1 MTITFLDLY
10 NECAGQPWSMY
21 DNDAEGMDD
30 LESALRISINKACS
44 YLWNYQ
50 PWSFRKKST
59 TIITD
64 EGKADYDLPIGLIQ
78 RKTISGTQKYGVK
91 YNGKFLP
98 YIQDYEEADDRTGE
112 PEYFY
117 IDGDKLYIYPT
128 PDDAYTVTLNY
139 LSLTYALNEDEE
151 DVYSF
156 TSDTDTLN
164 VPEQYE
170 QLFSNCLISLAMLY
184 AIADETD
191 ENYSG
196 YQKQYEDALA
206 ILIKYCNTAIND
218 RSFVW

>member
-1 MTITFLDLY
+1 MTITFLELY

-21 DNDAEGMDD
+21 DSDAVSLDD

-50 PWSFRKKST
+50 PWSFRKRTQRIKT
-59 TIITD
+59 RENKI
-64 EGKADYDLPIGLIQ
+64 DYDLPIGLLQ

-91 YNGKFLP
+91 YNGKYLP
-98 YIQDYEEADDRTGE
+98 YLDDYEEMEESIGE

-128 PDDAYTVTLNY
+128 PDDSYTITLNY
-139 LSLTYALNEDEE
+139 LTLTYAQNEDEE

-156 TSDTDTLN
+156 TSDTDILN
-164 VPEQYE
+164 IPEQYE
-170 QLFSNCLISLAMLY
+170 QLFVNCLISLAMMY

-191 ENYSG
+191 ENYAG
-196 YQKQYEDALA
+196 YLKQYEDALA
-206 ILIKYCNTAIND
+206 ILVKYCNTKINE

>member
-1 MTITFLDLY
+1 MTITFLEIY
-10 NECAGQPWSMY
+10 NECAGQPWSMF
-21 DNDAEGMDD
+21 DSDAESMED
-30 LESALRISINKACS
+30 LESSLRISINKACS
-44 YLWNYQ
+44 YLWNLQ
-50 PWSFRKKST
+50 PWTFRKKSQRIT
-59 TIITD
+59 TR
-64 EGKADYDLPIGLIQ
+64 ENKAEYNLPIGLLQ
-78 RKTISGTQKYGVK
+78 RKTVGGTQKYGVK

-98 YIQDYEEADDRTGE
+98 YLDDYEEADERTGE

-128 PDDAYTVTLNY
+128 PDDSYVVTLNY
-139 LSLTYALNEDEE
+139 LSLTYAQNEDEE

-156 TSDTDTLN
+156 TNDTDTLN

-170 QLFSNCLISLAMLY
+170 QLYVNCLISLSMMY

-206 ILIKYCNTAIND
+206 TLIKYCNTKINE

>member
-1 MTITFLDLY
+1 MTITFLEIY
-10 NECAGQPWSMY
+10 NECAGQPWSMF
-21 DNDAEGMDD
+21 DSDAESMED
-30 LESALRISINKACS
+30 LESSLRISINKACS
-44 YLWNYQ
+44 YLWNLQ
-50 PWSFRKKST
+50 PWTFRKKSQRIT
-59 TIITD
+59 TR
-64 EGKADYDLPIGLIQ
+64 ENKAEYNLPIGLLQ
-78 RKTISGTQKYGVK
+78 RKTVNGTQKYGVK

-98 YIQDYEEADDRTGE
+98 YLDDYEEADERTGE

-128 PDDAYTVTLNY
+128 PDDSYVVTLNY
-139 LSLTYALNEDEE
+139 LSLTYAQNEDEE

-156 TSDTDTLN
+156 TNDTDTLN

-170 QLFSNCLISLAMLY
+170 QLYVNCLISLSMMY

-206 ILIKYCNTAIND
+206 TLIKYCNTKINE

>member
-21 DNDAEGMDD
+21 DSDAESMDD

-50 PWSFRKKST
+50 PWTFRRKSQNIRT
-59 TIITD
+59 RA
-64 EGKADYDLPIGLIQ
+64 GKADYDLPIGLLQ
-78 RKTISGTQKYGVK
+78 RKTLSGVQKYGVK
-91 YNGKFLP
+91 YDGKFLP
-98 YIQDYEEADDRTGE
+98 YLDNFEELEAQEGA

-117 IDGDKLYIYPT
+117 IDGDKIYLYPT
-128 PDDAYTVTLNY
+128 PDDTYTVTINF

-151 DVYSF
+151 EVYSF

-196 YQKQYEDALA
+196 YQRQYEDALA
-206 ILIKYCNTAIND
+206 TLIKYCNTKIND
-218 RSFVW
+218 RSFIW